1 MNKVILGIFI
11 FQFIAPVLI
20 CADEI
25 TSVSQKSFINEE
37 NILFWDCRNQ
47 NLQKEKRNASALP
60 FLSRGPIC
68 VSCLPPPLLKS
79 QCGGG
84 VPSSHPS
91 LGLSVL
97 NRRFRSAR
105 GGSREGGRESE
116 TFPQHHIHTHPLCS
130 RHPLM

>member
-47 NLQKEKRNASALP
+47 NLQKEKEMP
-60 FLSRGPIC
+60 
-68 VSCLPPPLLKS
+68 
-79 QCGGG
+79 
-84 VPSSHPS
+84 VPDLMVR
-91 LGLSVL
+91 LGMV
-97 NRRFRSAR
+97 N
-105 GGSREGGRESE
+105 
-116 TFPQHHIHTHPLCS
+116 T
-130 RHPLM
+130 MN